1 MHNASRLQRTI
12 AADTEVQGVGF
23 FHGSDVTLR
32 FRPAGAD
39 TGVVFV
45 RTDLPGRPS
54 VRAHVDNVVPT
65 PRRTTVRRGAASVE
79 MIEHVMAALA
89 GLRIDNCTV
98 EIDAPEA
105 PGLDGSSRA
114 YVEAFEAVGTVE
126 LDRPR
131 AALVIETPVTVRE
144 GQAALTAHPGDGSG
158 LVLSYHLDYGRHTPI
173 GTQSLFLEVTPER
186 FADELAASRTFL
198 LQAEAKI
205 LQTAGIGTRATEADL
220 LIFGPDGVVGNSLR
234 YPDECVRHKILDM
247 VGDFALLGQDIQGH
261 VVAYRSGHSLNAALV
276 RALVASTGGGVDD
289 DDEPGP
295 ADTVPLH
302 APVDALNPPDIEG
315 LVRSLPH
322 RYPFPMV
329 DRVLTLAPGRR
340 LTALKN
346 VGMNE
351 PFFAGPFSSIE
362 PVMPGVLV
370 LEALAQAAAILIS
383 DHAQGAAQLPLMSAI
398 DEVRIRTPV
407 RPGDQLRLDV
417 RRLGQSATGVT
428 VRGLATVGDLVAA
441 EARFTFVMV
450 DADRS
455 AA

>member
-1 MHNASRLQRTI
+1 
-12 AADTEVQGVGF
+12 
-23 FHGSDVTLR
+23 
-32 FRPAGAD
+32 
-39 TGVVFV
+39 
-45 RTDLPGRPS
+45 
-54 VRAHVDNVVPT
+54 
-65 PRRTTVRRGAASVE
+65 

-89 GLRIDNCTV
+89 GLRIDNCTI

-105 PGLDGSSRA
+105 PGLDGSSQA
-114 YVEAFEAVGTVE
+114 YVAAFQAVGTVE

-131 AALVIETPVTVRE
+131 ATLVIETPVTVRE

-158 LVLSYHLDYGRHTPI
+158 LVLSYHLDYGRDTPI
-173 GTQSLFLEVTPER
+173 GTQSLFLEITPEH
-186 FADELAASRTFL
+186 FASELAATRTFL
-198 LQAEAKI
+198 LQSEARV
-205 LQTAGIGTRATEADL
+205 LQQAGIGTRATEADL
-220 LIFGPDGVVGNSLR
+220 LIFGPDGVIGNALR

-247 VGDFALLGQDIQGH
+247 VGDLALLGQDIQGH

-276 RALVASTGGGVDD
+276 RALVASTGGVVI
-289 DDEPGP
+289 DEPGP

-302 APVDALNPPDIEG
+302 APGDALDPPDIEG
-315 LVRSLPH
+315 LVRALPH

-329 DRVLTLAPGRR
+329 DRVLTLTPGRR
-340 LTALKN
+340 LSALKN

-383 DHAQGAAQLPLMSAI
+383 DPAQGAAQLPLMSAI
-398 DEVRIRTPV
+398 DAVRIRTPV
-407 RPGDQLRLDV
+407 GPGDQLRLDV
-417 RRLGQSATGVT
+417 RRLGQGATGVT
-428 VRGLATVGDLVAA
+428 VHGLATVGDLVAA